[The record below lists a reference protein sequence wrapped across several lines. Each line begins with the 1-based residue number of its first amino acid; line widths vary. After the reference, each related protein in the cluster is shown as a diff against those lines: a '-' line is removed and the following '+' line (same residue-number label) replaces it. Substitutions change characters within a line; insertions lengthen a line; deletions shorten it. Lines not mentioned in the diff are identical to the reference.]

1 MYRHVSSLPYSL
13 STRSRWHGYRVCKV
27 EVEVHGPLARLDE
40 VQIAIGGLEN
50 FVISNGIDERYDGDD
65 ESDGNT
71 EDEKVRT
78 LDIQQTTS
86 TPT

>member
-1 MYRHVSSLPYSL
+1 M
-13 STRSRWHGYRVCKV
+13 
-27 EVEVHGPLARLDE
+27 EVHGPLARLDE

-71 EDEKVRT
+71 EDEV
-78 LDIQQTTS
+78 
-86 TPT
+86 

>member
-1 MYRHVSSLPYSL
+1 M
-13 STRSRWHGYRVCKV
+13 
-27 EVEVHGPLARLDE
+27 EVHGPLARLDE

-50 FVISNGIDERYDGDD
+50 FVISIGIDERYDGDD